1 MGSSPLLIK
10 SIVAALVAAVWFSS
24 PIAAQQTDAGRE
36 ADLLRQL
43 AQAESP
49 EDAVK
54 VDAELKAL
62 WSRSGSAAIDLLLR
76 RGRDALEAGRPEIA
90 VEHFSA
96 AIDHAP
102 DFAEAYVG
110 RASAYYLTNRAG
122 PAIDDL
128 RHALVLNPSH
138 WEALQGFAIILEEVD
153 RREDALEVWRQV
165 HEMHPQNPEAVA
177 AVDRLERE
185 LQGRTL

>member
-1 MGSSPLLIK
+1 MGSRAFLIK
-10 SIVAALVAAVWFSS
+10 SVVAALLTVLWFSS
-24 PIAAQQTDAGRE
+24 PLVAQQTQDEKE

-43 AQAESP
+43 AEAESP
-49 EDAVK
+49 EAAAMIDG
-54 VDAELKAL
+54 ELRAL

-76 RGRDALEAGRPEIA
+76 RGRDALEAGQPEIA

-96 AIDHAP
+96 TIDHAP

-128 RHALVLNPSH
+128 RQALVLNPNH
-138 WEALQGFAIILEEVD
+138 WEALQGFAVILEEVERPD
-153 RREDALEVWRQV
+153 DALEVWRRV
-165 HEMHPQNPEAVA
+165 HEMHPQNAEAKA
-177 AVDRLERE
+177 AVDRLELE